1 MTDSKLI
8 DSSVWLAYFFAG
20 EHTEIIECDDILL
33 LSAISLFEI
42 KIPEDLINKNMNFLK
57 QRSNIIDVNT
67 KIAEKAIEIYIE
79 YKLATIDS
87 IIYASAISNNAILIT
102 RDNDFRG
109 LPNVKLF

>member
-1 MTDSKLI
+1 
-8 DSSVWLAYFFAG
+8 
-20 EHTEIIECDDILL
+20 
-33 LSAISLFEI
+33 
-42 KIPEDLINKNMNFLK
+42 MNFLK